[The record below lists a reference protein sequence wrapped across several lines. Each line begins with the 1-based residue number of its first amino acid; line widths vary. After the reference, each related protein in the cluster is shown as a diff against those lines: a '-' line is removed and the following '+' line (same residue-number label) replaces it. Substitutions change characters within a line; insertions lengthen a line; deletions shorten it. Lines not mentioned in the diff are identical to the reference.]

1 MEMNTRLQVEH
12 PVTEE
17 ITGQDLVEWQL
28 RVASGEKLPLRQ
40 GDIKMS
46 GHAIEARLYAENPET
61 GFLPSVGGL
70 PILDLPESLCRVEA
84 AVEDG
89 DTITEHYDPMIAK
102 IIAYADTREQALSEL
117 RAACA
122 DIEVWPVQTNAGFLT
137 RLLDQSE
144 VREGGVDTG
153 FISTRQVVLCTVPP
167 PHEFLQRGAARAF
180 VRQGQTQKDDQGRAW
195 KNASP
200 WSELE
205 GFRVNAASDIKLRV
219 RWRDQSFVVAPL
231 EHPDDVT
238 AYSLRDADYVL
249 APFEGEMYRFELDTG
264 EVAGV
269 AAVADGDIRAPMPGK
284 VVSVSVKKGASE
296 KQGDALLTLEA
307 MKMEHALT
315 APFDGTVAE
324 LNVKAGAQVVEGALL
339 VKLEKT

>member
-1 MEMNTRLQVEH
+1 
-12 PVTEE
+12 
-17 ITGQDLVEWQL
+17 
-28 RVASGEKLPLRQ
+28 
-40 GDIKMS
+40 
-46 GHAIEARLYAENPET
+46 
-61 GFLPSVGGL
+61 
-70 PILDLPESLCRVEA
+70 
-84 AVEDG
+84 
-89 DTITEHYDPMIAK
+89 
-102 IIAYADTREQALSEL
+102 
-117 RAACA
+117 
-122 DIEVWPVQTNAGFLT
+122 
-137 RLLDQSE
+137 
-144 VREGGVDTG
+144 
-153 FISTRQVVLCTVPP
+153 VLCTVPP

-238 AYSLRDADYVL
+238 AYALRDADYVL

-264 EVAGV
+264 EVAGI
-269 AAVADGDIRAPMPGK
+269 AAVADGDVRAPMPGK
-284 VVSVSVKKGASE
+284 VVSVSVKKGASV